1 MRRLIQTA
9 VILSAF
15 AVAPKAVADDTAK
28 PSAEGPPKPPAALV
42 DAFKG
47 MTGTWACKGKF
58 QTMDG
63 SGKMMDSKS
72 TMVLKSAL
80 DGFAYSGDYR
90 VEKNAVLP
98 NGMKGQ
104 MFWSYDAANN
114 KLVEFYA
121 DSFGGLG
128 HGTSDGLKGD
138 TVVWDEDGVMMGKAN
153 KSRTTTKR
161 VSAHELT
168 LTFEMQAPDGKWATL
183 GSDACKKQ

>member
-9 VILSAF
+9 VVLCS
-15 AVAPKAVADDTAK
+15 VVLVPKALADDSAK
-28 PSAEGPPKPPAALV
+28 PPAEGPPKPPPALV

-47 MTGTWACKGKF
+47 MQGSWACKGKF
-58 QTMDG
+58 QSMDG

-90 VEKNAVLP
+90 IEKNAMLP
-98 NGMKGQ
+98 TGMKGQ

-121 DSFGGLG
+121 DSFGGIG
-128 HGTSDGLKGD
+128 RGTSDGLKGD
-138 TVVWDEDGVMMGKAN
+138 SVVWDEDGVMMGKAN
-153 KSRTTTKR
+153 KSRTTVKR
-161 VSAHELT
+161 VSAHEIA
-168 LTFEMQAPDGKWATL
+168 LTFEMQSPDGKWATM
-183 GSDACKKQ
+183 GTDSCKK

>member
-1 MRRLIQTA
+1 MRRLTHTA
-9 VILSAF
+9 VVLCTLAF
-15 AVAPKAVADDTAK
+15 ARQSLAQDAAK
-28 PSAEGPPKPPAALV
+28 SPAEMPPKPPPALTE
-42 DAFKG
+42 AFKP

-63 SGKMMDSKS
+63 SGKTIESKS
-72 TMVLKSAL
+72 TMVLKSEL

-90 VEKNAVLP
+90 VEKNATLP

-104 MFWSYDAANN
+104 LFWSYDAANK
-114 KLVEFYA
+114 KLVEFFV

-161 VSAHELT
+161 ASPKELT
-168 LTFEMQAPDGKWATL
+168 LTFEIQGADGTWNTV
-183 GSDACKKQ
+183 GTDACKKQ

>member
-1 MRRLIQTA
+1 MPRLMKTLVFLFTLA
-9 VILSAF
+9 VLPNAL
-15 AVAPKAVADDTAK
+15 ADDAGK
-28 PSAEGPPKPPAALV
+28 PPGEMQPKPPPALTE
-42 DAFKG
+42 AFQN

-63 SGKMMDSKS
+63 TGKMMDSKS

-104 MFWSYDAANN
+104 MFWSYDAANK
-114 KLVEFYA
+114 KLVEFFA

-138 TVVWDEDGVMMGKAN
+138 TVVWEEDGVMMGKAN

-161 VSAHELT
+161 VSAQELT
-168 LTFEMQAPDGKWATL
+168 LTFEMQAPDGTWAKL